1 MGISMSKYQQL
12 LNNQKRASLLYAI
25 GIDTGTHTGVAVWD
39 CKQQEFVLIK
49 TMPLHEAL
57 FLVQEY
63 VTKAKRN
70 DELHRLLVRVEDARQ
85 RKWFG
90 QRSYAKLQ
98 GAGSVKR
105 DSTIWDEYLKS
116 TGVSYNMV
124 SPADNSTKLNADQFK
139 ARTGYRGSTNE
150 HNRDAAMLVY
160 GA

>member
-39 CKQQEFVLIK
+39 CKKQEFVLIK

-90 QRSYAKLQ
+90 QRSDAKLQ

-116 TGVSYNMV
+116 TGVRYNMV